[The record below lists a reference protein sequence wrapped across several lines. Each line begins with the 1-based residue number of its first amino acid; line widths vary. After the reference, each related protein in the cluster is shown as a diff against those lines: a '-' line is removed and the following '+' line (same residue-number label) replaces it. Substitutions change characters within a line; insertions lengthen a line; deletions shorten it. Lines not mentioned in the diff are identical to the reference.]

1 MEKDVPQ
8 LVSKE
13 VREGVERLTRDR
25 VAVALAL
32 LQMPICHSPLEVRSG
47 VNVAVRANDTLLHS
61 LA

>member
-25 VAVALAL
+25 VAVSACLVTDAH
-32 LQMPICHSPLEVRSG
+32 MSFAP
-47 VNVAVRANDTLLHS
+47 
-61 LA
+61 